1 MSQPLATVIAVS
13 IGIIA
18 VAVAVAVIALVPLIR
33 QARETMR
40 RMDALIQWAEGDV
53 RLTISEVRAAVQNLN
68 QISAAVQKDMGKLSG
83 TVDALE
89 GFGETLRNTNDII
102 RTTIHPRLLSFG
114 ALLVGLRTGS
124 WYLLRKIFLKK
135 RR

>member
-1 MSQPLATVIAVS
+1 MTEPLATVIAVA
-13 IGIIA
+13 IGIIALA
-18 VAVAVAVIALVPLIR
+18 VAVAVFTLVPMIR
-33 QARETMR
+33 QARETLR
-40 RMDALIQWAEGDV
+40 RLDTLIQSAEGDV
-53 RLTISEVRAAVQNLN
+53 RLTVSEVREAVQHLN
-68 QISAAVQKDMGKLSG
+68 QISASVQKDMGKVSG
-83 TVDALE
+83 TVEALE

>member
-1 MSQPLATVIAVS
+1 MTEPLATVIAVA

-18 VAVAVAVIALVPLIR
+18 LGVAVAVFTLVPMIR
-33 QARETMR
+33 QARETLR
-40 RMDALIQWAEGDV
+40 RLDTLIQSAEGDV
-53 RLTISEVRAAVQNLN
+53 RLTVSEVREAVQHLN
-68 QISAAVQKDMGKLSG
+68 QISAAVQKDMGRVSG
-83 TVDALE
+83 TVEALE
-89 GFGETLRNTNDII
+89 GFGKTLRNTNDII